1 MAAGSSRRV
10 VVAPVTPGRWR
21 DLARLFGPRGACAG
35 CWCMWPRLSRR
46 EFAAGKG
53 AGNRRALRRLV
64 AAGGRPGLIA
74 YVGGEPAGWCALAP
88 RAAYKRFE
96 RSRILKPV
104 DERSVWSAPCLFV
117 ARPHRRRGLT
127 VELLRAAVRHAR
139 TRGAEV
145 VEGYPIEAEGKRLA
159 DAFAW
164 FGLAA
169 AFRAAGFRE
178 VARRSPARPIV
189 RYELR
194 RKRGTARAAPAPTRA
209 TRPAARRG

>member
-1 MAAGSSRRV
+1 VSI
-10 VVAPVTPGRWR
+10 APVTPDRWR

-46 EFAAGKG
+46 EFVAGKG

-64 AAGGRPGLIA
+64 AAGGKPGLIA
-74 YVGGEPAGWCALAP
+74 YVDGEPAGWCALAP
-88 RAAYKRFE
+88 RAAYRRFE

-104 DERSVWSAPCLFV
+104 DERPVWSAPCLFV

-127 VELLRAAVRHAR
+127 VELLSAAVRHAR

-145 VEGYPIEAEGKRLA
+145 VEGYPIEARGKRLP

-178 VARRSPARPIV
+178 VARRSPSRPIV

-194 RKRGTARAAPAPTRA
+194 RRRGTVRAAPASARTVSRRA
-209 TRPAARRG
+209 TTRTARRG